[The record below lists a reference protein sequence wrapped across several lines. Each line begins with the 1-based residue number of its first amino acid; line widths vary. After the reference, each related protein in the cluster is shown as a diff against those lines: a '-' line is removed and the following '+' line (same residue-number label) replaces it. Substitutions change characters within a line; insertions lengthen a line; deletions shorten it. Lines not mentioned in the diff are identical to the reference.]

1 VFGAT
6 ACRDA
11 VDPATIVAASGR
23 PSALAQ
29 AIPLARPGPMDKRY
43 IIVLKPSVGDV
54 DAVSREI
61 LATTDARAFHVYRT
75 ALKGLAVFNLSE
87 AALELLN
94 RHPLVDYIE
103 DDKLGKDATLQTT
116 AGEVGLW
123 GLDRIDQ
130 RSNVLDQGYQYFF
143 DGSGV
148 HIYIIDSG
156 IMGGHT
162 QFTGRI
168 GNGVCIVQF
177 SSGCSPTIDSKG
189 HGTAVAGVAAG
200 STYGVAKGATLHS
213 VRVNDGVGATW
224 TSDVVAG
231 LDWVAQNRVIPA
243 VANLSTTNN
252 SSSVSGAMDGVVA
265 SGVVMV
271 LAAGNDGSD
280 ACAVQKETRNT
291 SVIVVSATNT
301 ADQLPVWAN
310 FGSCVDVHAPGVGLI
325 TARKDSPT
333 DTAYE
338 SGTSIAA
345 PVVAGVAAVMLQEDP
360 TASPATIFSRIL
372 SSATTIPNQL
382 LLVNSLHRYS
392 AIRLTSTLDSHY
404 SQAGTWEAY
413 TRGGDPNGWQFQW
426 EKSENGGPFSVVG
439 AQRTY
444 ARAITP
450 DEDAFVT
457 LRLTATNLGESLV
470 TTSTYHIESSGLTA
484 SIIGDQTVCSAGS
497 YQWQVNAT
505 GGNGSFA
512 YQWSVYWVN
521 TGTTQQLGTAQTQSL
536 FINGSE
542 GDFQLTAKVTSAG
555 IVKNPT
561 LYVFNNAATGN
572 C

>member
-1 VFGAT
+1 MVTKCSLAHVILAALVFGAT

-11 VDPATIVAASGR
+11 VDPATVVAPSSR
-23 PSALAQ
+23 PSRSTQ

-43 IIVLKPSVGDV
+43 IVVLKPSVEDV
-54 DAVSREI
+54 DGVASDI
-61 LATTDARAFHVYRT
+61 LASTDARAFHVYRT
-75 ALKGLAVFNLSE
+75 ALKGLAVFNLAD
-87 AALELLN
+87 AALERLK

-103 DDKLGKDATLQTT
+103 EDKLGKDATLQTT
-116 AGEVGLW
+116 TGEVGLW

-130 RSNVLDQGYQYFF
+130 RPNVLDQGYQYFF
-143 DGSGV
+143 NGSGV

-280 ACAVQKETRNT
+280 ACAAQKETRNT
-291 SVIVVSATNT
+291 SVIVVSATDR

-333 DTAYE
+333 DTSYE

-345 PVVAGVAAVMLQEDP
+345 PVVAGVAAIMLQEDP
-360 TASPATIFSRIL
+360 TASPSTIFSRIL

-392 AIRLTSTLDSHY
+392 SIKLTSTLDSHY
-404 SQAGTWEAY
+404 GQAGTWEAY

-444 ARAITP
+444 TRGITQ
-450 DEDAFVT
+450 DEDA
-457 LRLTATNLGESLV
+457 
-470 TTSTYHIESSGLTA
+470 SSHYG
-484 SIIGDQTVCSAGS
+484 
-497 YQWQVNAT
+497 
-505 GGNGSFA
+505 
-512 YQWSVYWVN
+512 
-521 TGTTQQLGTAQTQSL
+521 
-536 FINGSE
+536 
-542 GDFQLTAKVTSAG
+542 
-555 IVKNPT
+555 
-561 LYVFNNAATGN
+561 
-572 C
+572 